1 MSAIPFQKEI
11 FYPESDGEPMA
22 ETEVHLDET
31 MYLIEALRER
41 FRAETDVYVAGDMLL
56 YFVEGDPRSS
66 VSPDVFVVKGVPK
79 KRRRVYKFWE
89 EGGRGPCFV
98 IEVTSDSTRN
108 EDFFKKKALYERLG
122 VEEYVLYDPLGEY
135 LDPRIQGYRLVNG
148 RYQPIRQ
155 EFDGSL
161 ASLSTDVTFR
171 MEMEGDEI
179 RAVETAS
186 GQPFLRHPESEERNR
201 NLEAHNRDLEA
212 HNQALE
218 DKIAR
223 LQAEIER
230 LEKTD

>member
-171 MEMEGDEI
+171 MEGDEI
-179 RAVETAS
+179 RAVHTAS
-186 GQPFLRHPESEERNR
+186 GKPFLRYEELGDEN
-201 NLEAHNRDLEA
+201 
-212 HNQALE
+212 
-218 DKIAR
+218 AR
-223 LQAEIER
+223 LRAEIER
-230 LEKTD
+230 LRKTD

>member
-41 FRAETDVYVAGDMLL
+41 FRADSDVYVAGDMLL
-56 YFVEGDPRSS
+56 YFVEGDPRSC

-98 IEVTSDSTRN
+98 IEVTSDSTEN
-108 EDFFKKKALYERLG
+108 EDRVKKKALYERLG

-135 LDPRIQGYRLVNG
+135 LDPRIQGYRLVRG
-148 RYQPIRQ
+148 RYQPIRL
-155 EFDGSL
+155 ERDGSL
-161 ASLSTDVTFR
+161 VSRSTGVTLR
-171 MEMEGDEI
+171 MEGDEI
-179 RAVETAS
+179 RTVETDS
-186 GQPFLRHPESEERNR
+186 GRPFLRYEE
-201 NLEAHNRDLEA
+201 
-212 HNQALE
+212 LE
-218 DKIAR
+218 DENAR
-223 LQAEIER
+223 LRAELER
-230 LEKTD
+230 LRKTD

>member
-31 MYLIEALRER
+31 IYLIESLRER
-41 FRAETDVYVAGDMLL
+41 FRAEMDVYVAGDMLL
-56 YFVEGDPRSS
+56 YFVEGDPRSC
-66 VSPDVFVVKGVPK
+66 VSPDVFVVKGVQK

-89 EGGRGPCFV
+89 EGGRGPSFV
-98 IEVTSDSTRN
+98 IEVTSDGTRN
-108 EDFFKKKALYERLG
+108 EDFSKKKALYERLG

-161 ASLSTDVTFR
+161 ASLSTGVTFR
-171 MEMEGDEI
+171 MEGDEI
-179 RAVETAS
+179 RVIETAS
-186 GQPFLRHPESEERNR
+186 GRPFLRYAE
-201 NLEAHNRDLEA
+201 LAHLRD
-212 HNQALE
+212 
-218 DKIAR
+218 
-223 LQAEIER
+223 EIER
-230 LEKTD
+230 LRKTD